1 MTVEQIKQG
10 YGKTLATQTEL
21 SILLKLLVKAID
33 YCSEASNQNK
43 YLTHIGEAGMTRLKE
58 LFSTGNII
66 MIIPQNREDNGESV
80 SDILMTIWAGLF
92 FYPQL
97 SEERL
102 LIYAE
107 SAELLSDML
116 DGGWFV

>member
-1 MTVEQIKQG
+1 MTVDQIKQG
-10 YGKTLATQTEL
+10 YGKTMAIQTEL
-21 SILLKLLVKAID
+21 SILLELLVSAID
-33 YCSEASNQNK
+33 FCSEVSAQNK
-43 YLTHIGEAGMTRLKE
+43 YLTKIGEAGVTRLME
-58 LFSTGNII
+58 LFNSGNIV
-66 MIIPQNREDNGESV
+66 MIIPRNSEDDGEYL
-80 SDILMTIWAGLF
+80 SDVLMAIWAGLF

-107 SAELLSDML
+107 SAILLYSLL

>member
-43 YLTHIGEAGMTRLKE
+43 YLTTLAKL
-58 LFSTGNII
+58 
-66 MIIPQNREDNGESV
+66 V
-80 SDILMTIWAGLF
+80 
-92 FYPQL
+92 
-97 SEERL
+97 
-102 LIYAE
+102 
-107 SAELLSDML
+107 
-116 DGGWFV
+116 

>member
-43 YLTHIGEAGMTRLKE
+43 YLTHIGEAGMSRLKE

-66 MIIPQNREDNGESV
+66 MIIPQNREDNGESA
-80 SDILMTIWAGLF
+80 SDILMAIWAGLF

>member
-10 YGKTLATQTEL
+10 HGKTMAIQTEL
-21 SILLKLLVKAID
+21 SILLELLVSAID
-33 YCSEASNQNK
+33 FCSEVSAQNK
-43 YLTHIGEAGMTRLKE
+43 YLTKFGEAGVSRLKE
-58 LFSTGNII
+58 LFNSGNIV
-66 MIIPQNREDNGESV
+66 MIIPRNNEDDGDYL
-80 SDILMTIWAGLF
+80 SDVLMAIWAGLF

-97 SEERL
+97 SEERF

-107 SAELLSDML
+107 SAELLSDLL